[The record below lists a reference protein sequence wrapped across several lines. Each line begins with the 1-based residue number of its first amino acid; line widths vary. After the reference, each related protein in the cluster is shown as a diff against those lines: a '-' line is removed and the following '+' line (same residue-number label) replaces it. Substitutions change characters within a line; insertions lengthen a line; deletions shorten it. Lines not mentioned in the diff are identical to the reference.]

1 VLVRLLERYQRLV
14 RLAAVA
20 VCVLFGARAL
30 ADVIDAMEG
39 ASAWA
44 ADTRPARPAAK
55 PPAATAAI
63 ALDKSGDAL
72 AERNLFCSTCTV
84 ALPDEKVAEAPSGV
98 PPTTSLPLRLIATHV
113 ASGDAS
119 GSRATVQDSSSSHQ
133 GAYRMGDSLPGAGAI
148 VRIGGRSVDFQNP
161 AAGRVERLAIVEAT
175 APAAAPEEAAPAATD
190 VSDRPR
196 PDRRRAADPQLTA
209 ELDAGVRSIDAT
221 TFEVDRGLIERVI
234 ARPQAAARGARVSLR
249 EGGLRVSGVRPD
261 SAHARLGLQSGD
273 TILAVNGVD
282 LSSPDKMLE
291 AVSQLRNESRI
302 SLSVTRK
309 RQPVTLTYHIR

>member
-1 VLVRLLERYQRLV
+1 MLIRLLERHQRLV
-14 RLAAVA
+14 RLAAIA

-44 ADTRPARPAAK
+44 ADTRPARPAA
-55 PPAATAAI
+55 PATPAIAATAP
-63 ALDKSGDAL
+63 DKSGAAL
-72 AERNLFCSTCTV
+72 AERNLFCSTCSV
-84 ALPDEKVAEAPSGV
+84 APPDEKRDELPSGE
-98 PPTTSLPLRLIATHV
+98 PPATALPLKLIATHV
-113 ASGDAS
+113 AAGDAS
-119 GSRATVQDSSSSHQ
+119 GSRAMVQDGSSAHQ

-161 AAGRVERLAIVEAT
+161 AAGRVERLAIVQAT
-175 APAAAPEEAAPAATD
+175 APAAAPAEAAPAMND
-190 VSDRPR
+190 VIEQPR
-196 PDRRRAADPQLTA
+196 PDRRRAADPELTA
-209 ELDAGVRSIDAT
+209 ALDAGVRSIDAT

-234 ARPQAAARGARVSLR
+234 ARPQSAARGARVSLR
-249 EGGLRVSGVRPD
+249 EGGLRLSGVRPD

-273 TILAVNGVD
+273 TIQSVNGVD

-291 AVSQLRNESRI
+291 AVTQLRNETRI

-309 RQPVTLTYHIR
+309 RQPVTLTYHVR